1 MSKFKQF
8 SKLKQVVYCK
18 MKGFWGQQN
27 SIYMYM
33 NIKLIMRW
41 KNIIGWK
48 LLAKLSHGSSPAN
61 TNVSNFLGRCKG

>member
-1 MSKFKQF
+1 
-8 SKLKQVVYCK
+8 
-18 MKGFWGQQN
+18 MKGFRGQQN

-48 LLAKLSHGSSPAN
+48 LLAKLSHGSSPAK
-61 TNVSNFLGRCKG
+61 TSVSNFLGHYKG